1 MTPPQTFRSVWMLC
15 LLLGLGCWLTWKSRP
30 FWQDEPHHRLSELS
44 VLPQERNP
52 LPSVVQPAAPVQ
64 ARKELAGDTSLADA
78 LSGARRAV
86 QSLSL
91 VESGLPENAGVSF
104 FAAHPGQQLTARFRK
119 GDMVLASGRADSSW
133 NAALRWLNPASPE
146 SAALPTRTA
155 QDRVEYSHAG
165 GVVEWYENRPE
176 GLEHGFIVQ
185 RGSHLAEAD
194 GSRLRISLAV
204 SGLQSRSAKEAVDF
218 VDPASRRPVFRYSK
232 LKVWDSQGRV
242 LDSELEA
249 TKAGVDITIAATDA
263 VYPLTVDPL
272 ITSLEAVLTP
282 DFTGDGTPQD
292 RLAQSISLVGDT
304 ALVGVANDDT
314 AGGIDAGSVYI
325 FTRTAGLWTQQ
336 TRLTASDG
344 AAGDLFGFSVSL
356 SGTSVLV
363 GAYSDDRPSLAN
375 SGSAY
380 VFTQNAGVWSQEA
393 KLEAADAVQSDQ
405 FGFAVSL
412 SGDTALVGAPFDE
425 PTATLSNNHG
435 SAYIFTRSG
444 GVWSLQQKLVAG
456 DALLGD
462 NYGSS
467 VALEADTA
475 LIGAPKANVSSV
487 NDSGAAYV
495 HVRSGST
502 WTQQRKLSPV
512 PAADASISDQFGQS
526 VALSGE
532 TALIG
537 AFQDDHTLPQAA
549 TNGGSA
555 YVFLR
560 NGTTWSQQAKLVAA
574 DTGTDNRLG
583 SSVALDG
590 NIAVLGAPDPILT
603 SPGPGSAYVFT
614 RSAGVWTQQQ
624 KIQAADGTSGERFGS
639 AVAVSGNTFLAGA
652 PYQRSEAGEEA
663 GSAYV
668 YVLDAGVWGLQQ
680 KLTAGDGASRD
691 VFGLSLAAS
700 GSSVLVG
707 APYDD
712 TASGI
717 DTGSAYVFTRNGS
730 TWQIQARLTSATA
743 VTNDYFGTSVALEGD
758 FAAVGAPQIDPEQE
772 LESLRGPGK
781 AFAFQRTG
789 TVWSSSQS
797 LVPSEAQAND
807 DFFGLTVAVS
817 SGTAIVG
824 APRNDPVARA
834 NAGAAYVFLEGGGTW
849 TQQAK
854 LLPSDSTA
862 ADQFGYSVGLSGE
875 TALVGAPLDN
885 SPASDAGS
893 AYVFVRAAAVWT
905 QQQKLT
911 ATGAAA
917 LDDFGRSV
925 SISGNTALVGA
936 PLDDVGVVVDTGSAY
951 AFLRTGL
958 VWAQQAQ
965 LNAATSL
972 DGDNF
977 GRSVAVLGD
986 TALVG
991 APADDLGALSEL
1003 ENAGSATVFIRTGA
1017 TWSRE
1022 ALLSSAEA
1030 AGFDV
1035 FGTSVALTPTS
1046 AFVGVARDDSF
1057 SPVINDPRLDH
1068 GSVQIFRLGVTPQE
1082 AWRVTHFG
1090 SPENSGN
1097 GADEFDFDHDG
1108 LANLLEWAGNL
1119 NPTLASTYP
1128 ASASQESGELIFL
1141 YSRSTS
1147 AQQAGAVFIV
1157 EWSDT
1162 LADLDWSTVG
1172 VTQTQ
1177 LSDNGTLQSMRAVVP
1192 AGGLGRRFIRLRVQ
1206 AP

>member
-1 MTPPQTFRSVWMLC
+1 MTPPQTFRSIWILC
-15 LLLGLGCWLTWKSRP
+15 LLLGLGCWQMWKIRP
-30 FWQDEPHHRLSELS
+30 SGQDEQRQLSS
-44 VLPQERNP
+44 ASNLPQQVRPE
-52 LPSVVQPAAPVQ
+52 SAAVSQPPAKVM
-64 ARKELAGDTSLADA
+64 KSMSGDSSLASA
-78 LSGARRAV
+78 LDSVRRAV
-86 QSLSL
+86 QSLSPA
-91 VESGLPENAGVSF
+91 ESGLPQNAGVSF

-133 NAALRWLNPASPE
+133 SVALRWLNPASTE
-146 SAALPTRTA
+146 SEALPARTA
-155 QDRVEYSHAG
+155 QSRVEYSHAG

-194 GSRLRISLAV
+194 GSRLRLSLAV
-204 SGLQSRSAKEAVDF
+204 SGLQSRSAEDAVDF
-218 VDPASRRPVFRYSK
+218 VDPASQRPVFRYGK

-242 LDSELEA
+242 LDSTLE
-249 TKAGVDITIAATDA
+249 TTDAGVDITIAAAGA

-282 DFTGDGTPQD
+282 EFTGDGAPQD
-292 RLAQSISLVGDT
+292 RLAQSMALVGDS
-304 ALVGVANDDT
+304 ALIGVPNDDT
-314 AGGIDAGSVYI
+314 AGGIDAGSVYV

-344 AAGDLFGFSVSL
+344 AANDLFGFSVAM
-356 SGTSVLV
+356 SGSSVLV

-380 VFTQNAGVWSQEA
+380 IFTQNAGVWSQEA
-393 KLEAADAVQSDQ
+393 KIEPVDSLQGDG
-405 FGFAVSL
+405 FGYSVGL
-412 SGDTALVGAPFDE
+412 SGDTALIGAPFDE
-425 PTATLSNNHG
+425 PTTTLSNNHG
-435 SAYIFTRSG
+435 SAYIFTRSA

-456 DALLGD
+456 DAAIGD
-462 NYGSS
+462 NYGFS
-467 VALEADTA
+467 VSLEADSA
-475 LIGAPKANVSSV
+475 LVGAPRANVSSV
-487 NDSGAAYV
+487 SDSGAAYV
-495 HVRSGST
+495 HVRSGSS
-502 WTQQRKLSPV
+502 WTQQRKLSPA
-512 PAADASISDQFGQS
+512 PASDASASDQFGQS

-537 AFQDDHTLPQAA
+537 AFQDDHTLPQVAS
-549 TNGGSA
+549 NGGSA

-560 NGTTWSQQAKLVAA
+560 SGTTWSQQAKLVAA
-574 DTGTDNRLG
+574 DTGNDNRLG

-590 NIAVLGAPDPILT
+590 DIAVLGAPDPILNA
-603 SPGPGSAYVFT
+603 PGPGSAYVFART
-614 RSAGVWTQQQ
+614 GALWTQQQ
-624 KIQAADGTSGERFGS
+624 KIQATDGATGQRLGS
-639 AVAVSGNTFLAGA
+639 AVAVSGSTLLASA

-668 YVLDAGVWGLQQ
+668 YVLDAGAWGFQQ

-712 TASGI
+712 SASGI
-717 DTGSAYVFTRNGS
+717 DVGSAYVFNRNGS
-730 TWQIQARLTSATA
+730 AWQIQGRLTSATA
-743 VTNDYFGTSVALEGD
+743 AANDYFGTSVAMDGD
-758 FAAVGAPQIDPEQE
+758 YAVVGAPQIDPEQE
-772 LESLRGPGK
+772 VDSLRGPGK

-789 TVWSSSQS
+789 TVWSTSQS

-807 DFFGLTVAVS
+807 DFFGLSVAVS
-817 SGTAIVG
+817 SGTAVVG
-824 APRNDPVARA
+824 APRHDPLARV
-834 NAGAAYVFLEGGGTW
+834 NAGAAYVFLESGGSW

-854 LLPSDSTA
+854 LLPSDSTT
-862 ADQFGYSVGLSGE
+862 ADQFGFAVGLSGQ
-875 TALVGAPLDN
+875 TAIVGAPLDN
-885 SPASDAGS
+885 SPAADAGS

-911 ATGAAA
+911 AIGAAS

-925 SISGNTALVGA
+925 SISGDTALVGA
-936 PLDDVGVVVDTGSAY
+936 PLDDVGVVLDTGSAY
-951 AFLRTGL
+951 VFQRTGL

-965 LNAATSL
+965 LNAASPL
-972 DGDNF
+972 EADLF
-977 GRSVAVLGD
+977 GRSVAILGD

-991 APADDLGALSEL
+991 EPADDLGA
-1003 ENAGSATVFIRTGA
+1003 ENAGSATVFIRTGTA
-1017 TWSRE
+1017 WSRE
-1022 ALLSSAEA
+1022 ALLSSSEA

-1035 FGTSVALTPTS
+1035 FGTSVALS
-1046 AFVGVARDDSF
+1046 SSFAAVGVARDDSF
-1057 SPVINDPRLDH
+1057 SPVTNDPRLDH
-1068 GSVQIFRLGVTPQE
+1068 GSVQIFRLGLSPLE
-1082 AWRVTHFG
+1082 AWRTTHFG
-1090 SPENSGN
+1090 SPDNSGD
-1097 GADEFDFDHDG
+1097 GADGFDFDHDG

-1119 NPTLASTYP
+1119 NPTLSSTFT
-1128 ASASQESGELIFL
+1128 ASASRDGGELVFL

-1162 LADLDWSTVG
+1162 LADLGWSTQG
-1172 VTQTQ
+1172 VIQTQ
-1177 LSDNGTLQSMRAVVP
+1177 LTDNGTLQSVRATMP
-1192 AGGLGRRFIRLRVQ
+1192 AGELGRRFIRLRVQ

>member
-1 MTPPQTFRSVWMLC
+1 
-15 LLLGLGCWLTWKSRP
+15 
-30 FWQDEPHHRLSELS
+30 
-44 VLPQERNP
+44 
-52 LPSVVQPAAPVQ
+52 
-64 ARKELAGDTSLADA
+64 
-78 LSGARRAV
+78 
-86 QSLSL
+86 
-91 VESGLPENAGVSF
+91 
-104 FAAHPGQQLTARFRK
+104 
-119 GDMVLASGRADSSW
+119 
-133 NAALRWLNPASPE
+133 
-146 SAALPTRTA
+146 
-155 QDRVEYSHAG
+155 
-165 GVVEWYENRPE
+165 VVEWYENRHE

-194 GSRLRISLAV
+194 GSRLRLALAV
-204 SGLQSRSAKEAVDF
+204 SGLQSRSAKDAVDF
-218 VDPASRRPVFRYSK
+218 VEPTSQRPVFRYGK

-242 LDSELEA
+242 LDSALE
-249 TKAGVDITIAATDA
+249 TTDAGVDITIAAAGA

-282 DFTGDGTPQD
+282 EFTGDGAPQD
-292 RLAQSISLVGDT
+292 KLAQSIALVGDT
-304 ALVGVANDDT
+304 ALIGVPNDDT
-314 AGGIDAGSVYI
+314 AGGLEAGSVYV

-336 TRLTASDG
+336 ARLTASDG
-344 AAGDLFGFSVSL
+344 AGGDLFGFSVAM

-363 GAYSDDRPSLAN
+363 GAYSDDRPSLTN

-380 VFTQNAGVWSQEA
+380 VFTQNAGVWSEEA

-405 FGFAVSL
+405 FGFSVSL
-412 SGDTALVGAPFDE
+412 AGDTALVGAPLDE
-425 PTATLSNNHG
+425 PTTTLSNNHG

-462 NYGSS
+462 NYGYS
-467 VALEADTA
+467 VSLEANTA

-495 HVRSGST
+495 HVRSGTT
-502 WTQQRKLSPV
+502 WTQQKKLSPV
-512 PAADASISDQFGQS
+512 PAADASSLDQFGQS

-537 AFQDDHTLPQAA
+537 TFMDDHTLPQAA

-560 NGTTWSQQAKLVAA
+560 SGTTWSQQAKLVAA
-574 DTGTDNRLG
+574 DTGDDNRLG

-590 NIAVLGAPDPILT
+590 DIAVLGAPDPILT
-603 SPGPGSAYVFT
+603 SPGPGSAYVFA
-614 RSAGVWTQQQ
+614 RSGAIWTQQQ
-624 KIQAADGTSGERFGS
+624 KIQAADGVTGQRLGS
-639 AVAVSGNTFLAGA
+639 AVAISGNTLLAGA
-652 PYQRSEAGEEA
+652 PFQRSEAGEEA

-668 YVLDAGVWGLQQ
+668 YVLDASVWGLQQ

-707 APYDD
+707 AAYDD

-730 TWQIQARLTSATA
+730 TWQIQGRLTSATA
-743 VTNDYFGTSVALEGD
+743 AANDYFGISVAMDGD
-758 FAAVGAPQIDPEQE
+758 FAVVGAPQIDPEQE
-772 LESLRGPGK
+772 LLPNRGPGK

-789 TVWSSSQS
+789 TVWSTSQS

-807 DFFGLTVAVS
+807 DFFGLSVAVS
-817 SGTAIVG
+817 SGTAVVG
-824 APRNDPVARA
+824 APRNDPSARA
-834 NAGAAYVFLEGGGTW
+834 NAGAAYVFLESGGSW

-862 ADQFGYSVGLSGE
+862 DDQFGFSVGLSGE

-885 SPASDAGS
+885 SPAADAGS
-893 AYVFVRAAAVWT
+893 AYVFVRASAVWT

-911 ATGAAA
+911 ATGAAS

-936 PLDDVGVVVDTGSAY
+936 PLDDVGGVLDTGSAY
-951 AFLRTGL
+951 VFLRTGL

-965 LNAATSL
+965 LTAASPL
-972 DGDNF
+972 EADFF

-1003 ENAGSATVFIRTGA
+1003 ENAGSATVFIRTGVA
-1017 TWSRE
+1017 WSRE
-1022 ALLSSAEA
+1022 ALLSAAEA
-1030 AGFDV
+1030 ASFDV
-1035 FGTSVALTPTS
+1035 FGTSVALSSTF
-1046 AFVGVARDDSF
+1046 AAVGVARDDSF
-1057 SPVINDPRLDH
+1057 SPVTNDPRIDH
-1068 GSVQIFRLGVTPQE
+1068 GSVQIFRLGGSALE
-1082 AWRVTHFG
+1082 AWRETHFG
-1090 SPENSGN
+1090 SPDNSGD

-1108 LANLLEWAGNL
+1108 LANLLEWARNL
-1119 NPTLASTYP
+1119 NPTLASTFP
-1128 ASASQESGELIFL
+1128 ASASHESGELVFL

-1162 LADLDWSTVG
+1162 LAELSWSTVG

-1177 LSDNGTLQSMRAVVP
+1177 LSDNGTLQSIRAVVP
-1192 AGGLGRRFIRLRVQ
+1192 DGELGRRFIRLRVQ